1 MRYTNKSGYGW
12 IWDGG
17 VGADAGGG
25 LGWQWEGAKEG
36 ALWDTFFQC
45 WHNWYRCSQ
54 TCEPISAQ
62 PRLRH
67 SLSPPLRLFLL
78 SFRRLAHPQWGGV
91 NLWINSFSLQ
101 NCKFSQMS
109 PCFQARARSYKQVSH
124 TFPRMWTRDLYT
136 DAQTDP
142 CSLTLPTLLSPPP
155 PVSYLTPSSVT
166 CYF

>member
-12 IWDGG
+12 IWG
-17 VGADAGGG
+17 VGADAGGE

-45 WHNWYRCSQ
+45 WHNWYRCLQ

-62 PRLRH
+62 PGLRR

-78 SFRRLAHPQWGGV
+78 SFRRLAHPQWRGGV

-124 TFPRMWTRDLYT
+124 THSHGCEHVTYT
-136 DAQTDP
+136 QTLKLTPAPWPSP
-142 CSLTLPTLLSPPP
+142 CSSHLLRPSLTWRPPP
-155 PVSYLTPSSVT
+155 
-166 CYF
+166 